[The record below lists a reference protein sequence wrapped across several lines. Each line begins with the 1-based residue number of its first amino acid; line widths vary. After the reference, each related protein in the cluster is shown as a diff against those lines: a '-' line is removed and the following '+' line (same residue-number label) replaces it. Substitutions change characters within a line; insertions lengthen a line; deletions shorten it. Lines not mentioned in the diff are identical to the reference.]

1 MRSIDSRRP
10 RRTKCYNIP
19 MSISFTNGG
28 SVGLGEIPTLSFAEF
43 EGEFEKISRVAGA
56 RVLALWC
63 LADAR
68 VVCVLGN
75 PETKKLEA
83 FAVPRADYRP
93 LARKFPTVQRFERE
107 LFGDPDLEPVTPLK
121 GEAAH
126 EVAVGP
132 VHAGVIEP
140 GHFRFQ
146 CMGEDVYALEIR
158 LGYQHRGAE
167 RLMVEAKSDARRL
180 ALAETVAGD
189 TSIAATLAA
198 TKALNLAYSPIFSNL
213 SDILLELER
222 IANHV
227 GDLGALSG
235 DVAYL
240 PTASFCGRIR
250 GEYLNMTAEFV
261 GNRFGRNALLAS
273 APTPETY
280 KKVLDWFVRTEHEL
294 FHALDLLFA
303 ETGAVERFEDTGKV
317 PRELAASIGLVGMAG
332 RASGLKTDSRV
343 DFPFDDERIRE
354 SLVSSA
360 YEPTGD
366 VLSRARQRYEE
377 LKVSHAIVRR
387 LLSAPLQPLEPIES
401 SVPRA
406 SSLTVAVV
414 EAWRGELV
422 HLAVRGADGALEAYK
437 IFDPSYHNWFGLA
450 QALKGEQISNFPICN
465 KSFNLSYCGVDR

>member
-1 MRSIDSRRP
+1 MTYS
-10 RRTKCYNIP
+10 
-19 MSISFTNGG
+19 MTNGS
-28 SVGLGEIPTLSFAEF
+28 SVALKDIPVLSGADF
-43 EGEFEKISRVAGA
+43 ERLLADKLLSDCRI
-56 RVLALWC
+56 LALWK
-63 LADAR
+63 LPDGRITAA
-68 VVCVLGN
+68 LGN
-75 PETKKLEA
+75 PETKKLEVFSTEA
-83 FAVPRADYRP
+83 TDLKLPAAAHRFVAEYRGESED
-93 LARKFPTVQRFERE
+93 LA
-107 LFGDPDLEPVTPLK
+107 PVTPLK

-146 CMGEDVYALEIR
+146 CMGEDVHSLEIR

-167 RLMVEAKSDARRL
+167 ELIVSAASDIRRL
-180 ALAETVAGD
+180 AIAETVAGD
-189 TSIAATLAA
+189 SSIAATLAA
-198 TKALNLAYSPIFSNL
+198 SKVLTYNSHSNSHL
-213 SDILLELER
+213 LTLLLELER

-261 GNRFGRNALLAS
+261 GNRFGRNSLLAS
-273 APTPETY
+273 APTPE
-280 KKVLDWFVRTEHEL
+280 KIAKVREWFIRTEHEL

-303 ETGAVERFEDTGKV
+303 ETGAIERFEGTGCV
-317 PRELAASIGLVGMAG
+317 DAALAKEIGLTGMAG
-332 RASGLKTDSRV
+332 RASGLKCDSRI
-343 DFPFDDERIRE
+343 DFPFEDETIT
-354 SLVSSA
+354 STLVSS
-360 YEPTGD
+360 EVEMTGD

-377 LKVSHAIVRR
+377 LKVSHEIVRR
-387 LLSAPLQPLEPIES
+387 LLASDALLSTSETSSS
-401 SVPRA
+401 SVA
-406 SSLTVAVV
+406 LAKEDQTLTLAAV

-422 HLAVRGADGALEAYK
+422 HLAVRDEQGALVQYK

>member
-1 MRSIDSRRP
+1 MTYS
-10 RRTKCYNIP
+10 
-19 MSISFTNGG
+19 MTNGS
-28 SVGLGEIPTLSFAEF
+28 SVALKDIPFLSGADF
-43 EGEFEKISRVAGA
+43 ESLLADKLTACCRI
-56 RVLALWC
+56 LALWK
-63 LADAR
+63 LPDGRITAA
-68 VVCVLGN
+68 LGN
-75 PETKKLEA
+75 PETKKLEVFSTEA
-83 FAVPRADYRP
+83 
-93 LARKFPTVQRFERE
+93 T
-107 LFGDPDLEPVTPLK
+107 DLELPAASHRFVAEYLGESEDLAPVTPLK

-146 CMGEDVYALEIR
+146 CMGEDVHSLEIR

-167 RLMVEAKSDARRL
+167 ELIVSASSDIRRL
-180 ALAETVAGD
+180 AIAETVAGD
-189 TSIAATLAA
+189 SSIAATLAA
-198 TKALNLAYSPIFSNL
+198 SKALAYNSHSNSHFITL
-213 SDILLELER
+213 LLELER

-261 GNRFGRNALLAS
+261 GNRFGRNSLLAS
-273 APTPETY
+273 APTPE
-280 KKVLDWFVRTEHEL
+280 KIAKVREWFIRTEHEL

-303 ETGAVERFEDTGKV
+303 ETGAIERFEGTGRV
-317 PRELAASIGLVGMAG
+317 DAALAKEIGLTGMAG
-332 RASGLKTDSRV
+332 RASGLKCDSRI
-343 DFPFDDERIRE
+343 DFPFEDETIT
-354 SLVSSA
+354 STLVSA
-360 YEPTGD
+360 DVEMTGD

-377 LKVSHAIVRR
+377 LKVSHEIVRH
-387 LLSAPLQPLEPIES
+387 LLASDALTVAPSPSPTPS
-401 SVPRA
+401 PSP
-406 SSLTVAVV
+406 SSLTLAAV

-422 HLAVRGADGALEAYK
+422 HLAVRDEQGALVQYK

>member
-1 MRSIDSRRP
+1 MTYS
-10 RRTKCYNIP
+10 
-19 MSISFTNGG
+19 MTNGS
-28 SVGLGEIPTLSFAEF
+28 SVALKDIPVLSGADF
-43 EGEFEKISRVAGA
+43 ESLLADKLTACCRI
-56 RVLALWC
+56 LALWK
-63 LADAR
+63 LPDGRITVA
-68 VVCVLGN
+68 LGN
-75 PETKKLEA
+75 PETKKLEVFSTETTDLKLPA
-83 FAVPRADYRP
+83 AAHRFVAEYLGESED
-93 LARKFPTVQRFERE
+93 LA
-107 LFGDPDLEPVTPLK
+107 PVTPLK

-146 CMGEDVYALEIR
+146 CMGEDVHSLEIR

-167 RLMVEAKSDARRL
+167 ELIVGASSDIRRL
-180 ALAETVAGD
+180 AIAETVAGD
-189 TSIAATLAA
+189 SSIAATLAA
-198 TKALNLAYSPIFSNL
+198 SKSLTYNSHSNSHFL
-213 SDILLELER
+213 TLLLELER

-240 PTASFCGRIR
+240 PTACFCGRIR

-261 GNRFGRNALLAS
+261 GNRFGRNLLLAS
-273 APTPETY
+273 APTPE
-280 KKVLDWFVRTEHEL
+280 KIAKVREWFIRTEHEL

-303 ETGAVERFEDTGKV
+303 ETGAIERFEGTGRV
-317 PRELAASIGLVGMAG
+317 DDALAKEIGLTGMAG
-332 RASGLKTDSRV
+332 RASGLKCDSRI
-343 DFPFDDERIRE
+343 DFPFADETIT
-354 SLVSSA
+354 STLVSA
-360 YEPTGD
+360 DVEMTGD

-377 LKVSHAIVRR
+377 LKVSHEIVRH
-387 LLSAPLQPLEPIES
+387 LLASDALTVAPSPSPTPS
-401 SVPRA
+401 PST
-406 SSLTVAVV
+406 SSLTLSAV

-422 HLAVRGADGALEAYK
+422 HLAVRDEQGALVQYK